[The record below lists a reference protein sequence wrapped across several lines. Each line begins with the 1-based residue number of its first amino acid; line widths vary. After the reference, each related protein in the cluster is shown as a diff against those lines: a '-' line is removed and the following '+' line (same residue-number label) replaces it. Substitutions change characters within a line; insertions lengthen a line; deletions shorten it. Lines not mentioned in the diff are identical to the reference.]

1 MIKSKKVQT
10 LLVIV
15 FIILMII
22 LVLLLNDRQNKQKEN
37 NYVIVNNA
45 STFFTIASCAN
56 RYIEYVASK
65 NIDNIK
71 LVLNKNYSAEEAMSE
86 LDNTDD
92 ASYYLK
98 PKKIYQA
105 KMSKNNIKY
114 YIYGLLRKEIMD
126 DIDVG
131 TPYYLIVDI
140 NTKDYTFSI
149 TPYNGEVF
157 KWKLKKVTLNF

>member
-65 NIDNIK
+65 NIDNISMDI
-71 LVLNKNYSAEEAMSE
+71 LSMGMSDDYEEAIRCGANMIRVGSA
-86 LDNTDD
+86 LFG
-92 ASYYLK
+92 ARYY
-98 PKKIYQA
+98 P
-105 KMSKNNIKY
+105 
-114 YIYGLLRKEIMD
+114 
-126 DIDVG
+126 
-131 TPYYLIVDI
+131 T
-140 NTKDYTFSI
+140 
-149 TPYNGEVF
+149 
-157 KWKLKKVTLNF
+157 